1 MRGIARVAMT
11 GPVAAAVV
19 AASFSL
25 LALFFAPALIVSGA
39 IVALVT
45 LRHGWLEGLKVM
57 AMALAACM
65 GVLVLA
71 SGGVGRAGAVVMLPW
86 LPIWCAGIVLRG
98 TGRQGGA
105 LAMLGAFVAGFALVL
120 RQALGDVDAFWQ
132 ERLGQLGKAV
142 TEQGGQFLTP
152 EEISA
157 VAGMMHEASVAVMCL
172 GLAAMLLL
180 ARAWQ
185 SGLYRPGAF
194 GEEFRALVLPRWVLF
209 ASGTLGIVALLT
221 AGGGTLPG
229 LVGDLLVVG
238 VLLFAAQGL
247 AVVHERTGRTLAR
260 RPWLIGLYV
269 FAFLMPH
276 VVATILALTGVA
288 DQVAD
293 FRGLRKPARDV
304 GDR

>member
-1 MRGIARVAMT
+1 MRGIARIAMT

-25 LALFFAPALIVSGA
+25 LALFFAPALIISGA

-45 LRHGWLEGLKVM
+45 LRHGWFEGLKVM
-57 AMALAACM
+57 AMALVVSI

-71 SGGVGRAGAVVMLPW
+71 TGGVGRAGAVVVLPW
-86 LPIWCAGIVLRG
+86 LPTWCAAIVLRA
-98 TGRQGGA
+98 TGRQGAA
-105 LAMLGAFVAGFALVL
+105 LATLGAFVAGFALVL

-132 ERLGQLGKAV
+132 GRLGQLGKAV
-142 TEQGGQFLTP
+142 REQGGQFLTP
-152 EEISA
+152 DEISA

-194 GEEFRALVLPRWVLF
+194 GEEFRALVLPRWVLL
-209 ASGTLGIVALLT
+209 AAGTLGIIAMLT
-221 AGGGTLPG
+221 AGGGALPG

-247 AVVHERTGRTLAR
+247 AVVHERAGRAMAR

-276 VVATILALTGVA
+276 VVATVLALTGVA
-288 DQVAD
+288 DQAAD
-293 FRGLRKPARDV
+293 FRGLRKPRA
-304 GDR
+304 

>member
-1 MRGIARVAMT
+1 MRGIARIAMT

-25 LALFFAPALIVSGA
+25 LALFFAPALVISGA

-45 LRHGWLEGLKVM
+45 LRHGWFEGLKVM
-57 AMALAACM
+57 AMALAVSL

-71 SGGVGRAGAVVMLPW
+71 TGGVGRAGAVVVLPW
-86 LPIWCAGIVLRG
+86 LPIWCAAIFLRG
-98 TGRQGGA
+98 NGRQGSA
-105 LAMLGAFVAGFALVL
+105 LAMLGAFVAGFALML
-120 RQALGDVDAFWQ
+120 RQALGDVDAFWR

-152 EEISA
+152 DEISG

-194 GEEFRALVLPRWVLF
+194 GEEFRALVLPRWVLL
-209 ASGTLGIVALLT
+209 AAGTLGILAMLS
-221 AGGGTLPG
+221 AGGGSMPG

-247 AVVHERTGRTLAR
+247 AVVHERAGRAMAR

-288 DQVAD
+288 DQAAD
-293 FRGLRKPARDV
+293 FRGLRKPRA
-304 GDR
+304 

>member
-1 MRGIARVAMT
+1 MRGIARIAMT
-11 GPVAAAVV
+11 GPVAAAVA

-25 LALFFAPALIVSGA
+25 LALFFAPALVISGA

-57 AMALAACM
+57 AMALAVSL

-71 SGGVGRAGAVVMLPW
+71 TGGVGRAGAVVVLPW
-86 LPIWCAGIVLRG
+86 LPVWCAAIALRG
-98 TGRQGGA
+98 SGRQGSA
-105 LAMLGAFVAGFALVL
+105 LAMLGAFVAGFALML

-152 EEISA
+152 AEIAA

-180 ARAWQ
+180 ARGWQ

-194 GEEFRALVLPRWVLF
+194 GEEFRALVLPRWVLL
-209 ASGTLGIVALLT
+209 AAGALGVLAMVT
-221 AGGGTLPG
+221 AGGGLMPG

-247 AVVHERTGRTLAR
+247 AVVHERAARAMAR

-269 FAFLMPH
+269 FAFIMPH

-288 DQVAD
+288 DQAAD
-293 FRGLRKPARDV
+293 FRGLRKPRA
-304 GDR
+304 

>member
-1 MRGIARVAMT
+1 MRGIARIAMT
-11 GPVAAAVV
+11 GPVAAAVA

-25 LALFFAPALIVSGA
+25 LALFFAPALVISGA

-57 AMALAACM
+57 AMALAVSL

-71 SGGVGRAGAVVMLPW
+71 TGGVGRAGAVVVLPW
-86 LPIWCAGIVLRG
+86 LPVWCAAIALRG
-98 TGRQGGA
+98 SGRQGNA
-105 LAMLGAFVAGFALVL
+105 LAMLGAFVAGFALML

-152 EEISA
+152 AEIAA

-180 ARAWQ
+180 ARGWQ

-194 GEEFRALVLPRWVLF
+194 GEEFRALVLPRWVLLAAG
-209 ASGTLGIVALLT
+209 ASGVLAMVT
-221 AGGGTLPG
+221 AGGGLMPG

-247 AVVHERTGRTLAR
+247 AVVHERAARAMAR

-269 FAFLMPH
+269 FAFIMPH

-288 DQVAD
+288 DQAAD
-293 FRGLRKPARDV
+293 FRGLRKPRA
-304 GDR
+304 